1 MSRQNTQEK
10 KLRIKR
16 KVRALVSGSAERPRM
31 SVFRSNNYMYVQLI
45 DDNANVTLASAND
58 IGDKGDKKSKTTKME
73 GSTAAGKAIAKAAQ
87 AKGINAVVFDRNGF
101 KYAGRVKALADAAR
115 EAGLKF

>member
-1 MSRQNTQEK
+1 MSQQNTQEK

-16 KVRALVSGSAERPRM
+16 KVRALVSGTATRPRM

-45 DDNANVTLASAND
+45 DDNSNVTLASAND
-58 IGDKGDKKSKTTKME
+58 MPSDKKAKKITKME
-73 GSTAAGKAIAKAAQ
+73 GSITAGKAIAKAAE
-87 AKGINAVVFDRNGF
+87 AKGIDTVVFDRNGF

>member
-16 KVRALVSGSAERPRM
+16 KVRALVSGTAERPRM

-58 IGDKGDKKSKTTKME
+58 MSDKKSKVTKME
-73 GSTAAGKAIAKAAQ
+73 GSIAAGKAIAKAAQ
-87 AKGINAVVFDRNGF
+87 VKGINAVVFDRNGF

>member
-16 KVRALVSGSAERPRM
+16 KVRALVSGTTERPRM

-45 DDNANVTLASAND
+45 DDVNEVTIASATD
-58 IGDKGDKKSKTTKME
+58 MQDSKKSKKMTKME
-73 GSTAAGKAIAKAAQ
+73 GAIAAGKSVAKSAMD
-87 AKGINAVVFDRNGF
+87 KGIKAVVFDRNGF
-101 KYAGRVKALADAAR
+101 KYAGRIKALADAAR
-115 EAGLKF
+115 EAGLQF

>member
-1 MSRQNTQEK
+1 MSQQNTQEK

-16 KVRALVSGSAERPRM
+16 KVRALISGTASRPRM
-31 SVFRSNNYMYVQLI
+31 SVFRSNNFMYVQLI
-45 DDNANVTLASAND
+45 DDEANVTLVSAND
-58 IGDKGDKKSKTTKME
+58 MPTDKKTKKTTKME
-73 GSTAAGKAIAKAAQ
+73 GSISAGKAVAKLAQ
-87 AKGINAVVFDRNGF
+87 AKGINTVVFDRNGF

>member
-16 KVRALVSGSAERPRM
+16 KVRALVSGTAERPRM
-31 SVFRSNNYMYVQLI
+31 SVFRSNNFMYVQLI
-45 DDNANVTLASAND
+45 DDNANVTVASAND
-58 IGDKGDKKSKTTKME
+58 AADKKSKMTKME
-73 GSTAAGKAIAKAAQ
+73 GSISAGKAIAKAAQ
-87 AKGINAVVFDRNGF
+87 AKGIDTVVFDRNGF